1 MNITTNTQIS
11 QWAFNDTNK
20 LKQMDNNV
28 YAYEQNKK
36 KNQRCD
42 APCFQKAIIVG
53 ASTIDIN

>member
-1 MNITTNTQIS
+1 MNITTNTQVS

-36 KNQRCD
+36 KTNGVMRHAFKKQ
-42 APCFQKAIIVG
+42 
-53 ASTIDIN
+53 